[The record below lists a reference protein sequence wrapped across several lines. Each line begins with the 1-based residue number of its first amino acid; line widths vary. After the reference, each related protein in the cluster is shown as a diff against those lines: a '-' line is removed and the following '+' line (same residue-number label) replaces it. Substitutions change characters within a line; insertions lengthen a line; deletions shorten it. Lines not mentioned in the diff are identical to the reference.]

1 MDRID
6 KHRRKSI
13 QYLISFIAVGIP
25 FFLAIMRYVKIGAGE
40 VVMIPLAILWVMF
53 YVNYLNLKTKVEILT
68 ELEKGRQQNEQKR
81 SGD

>member
-13 QYLISFIAVGIP
+13 QYLISFIAVGIG
-25 FFLAIMRYVKIGAGE
+25 FFLAIMQYVKIGADE
-40 VVMIPLAILWVMF
+40 VVMIPLAVLWVMF

-68 ELEKGRQQNEQKR
+68 ELEKRQATE
-81 SGD
+81 